1 MTTPRGNFLICSHCE
16 ERLSASGGKQSVK
29 KFYYGLFIDMTK
41 IYYKSNCATSLTAL
55 QLLKEK
61 SKEPIEK
68 IEYLVNVP
76 TENELKE
83 VLQLLGM
90 KASEFIRKKEPLY
103 KEKYEG
109 KNFTE
114 DEWTRIMIENPILID
129 RPIVIKDGKAI
140 LCRPA
145 EKVLE
150 LF

>member
-1 MTTPRGNFLICSHCE
+1 MIKL
-16 ERLSASGGKQSVK
+16 
-29 KFYYGLFIDMTK
+29 
-41 IYYKSNCATSLTAL
+41 YYKINCATSLTTL
-55 QLLKEK
+55 QLLKQK

-76 TENELKE
+76 SESELKE
-83 VLQLLGM
+83 ILLLLGM
-90 KASEFIRKKEPLY
+90 KPSAFIRKKEPLY
-103 KEKYEG
+103 KEKFEG

-114 DEWTRIMIENPILID
+114 DEWIRIMIENPILID
-129 RPIVIKDGKAI
+129 RPIVIKDGKAT

>member
-1 MTTPRGNFLICSHCE
+1 
-16 ERLSASGGKQSVK
+16 
-29 KFYYGLFIDMTK
+29 MTK

-55 QLLKEK
+55 QLLKQK
-61 SKEPIEK
+61 SKDPIEK
-68 IEYLVNVP
+68 VEYLVDVP
-76 TENELKE
+76 SEEELKE
-83 VLQLLGM
+83 ILHLLGM

-109 KNFTE
+109 KKLSE
-114 DEWTRIMIENPILID
+114 DEWIRIMIENPILID
-129 RPIVIKDGKAI
+129 RPIVIKDGKAV